1 MFQCEL
7 ILVLIYGNSGD
18 LYQKCFNPDMNFL
31 FTLPMLRALKPWDH
45 FSPWLNQK
53 SQVKHLYLKTW
64 SRVSFLRVMAR
75 VVLPFSPIFDLC
87 LWILVSV
94 KELWLVGYFFYWK
107 CVILGNFPFFLRVLC
122 CTLNVFYK
130 RSSWEHPLVFLVDYT
145 TRCQCQFFHFII
157 MWITTSYLEGTVP
170 PKLLTLISY
179 LPIPMNHIYGCQIGM
194 SVDILDMLNLRYLE
208 RKSLELQK

>member
-1 MFQCEL
+1 MVKGQFSEGHGQ
-7 ILVLIYGNSGD
+7 SSSA
-18 LYQKCFNPDMNFL
+18 L
-31 FTLPMLRALKPWDH
+31 FPH
-45 FSPWLNQK
+45 FWSLLMDPSF
-53 SQVKHLYLKTW
+53 SQGT
-64 SRVSFLRVMAR
+64 
-75 VVLPFSPIFDLC
+75 
-87 LWILVSV
+87 LVS
-94 KELWLVGYFFYWK
+94 WLFFYWQ

-194 SVDILDMLNLRYLE
+194 SMDILDMLNLRYLE